1 MSGYVLS
8 LTLKG
13 IIAGNTVSLP
23 LKNPNNVVINW
34 GEVITSDNTISYT
47 YTQNHTNIKIKII
60 SGTFTQFGNEDF
72 LWSGSKKVREVDIQY
87 LQNTTTSLSGA
98 FCTCTILTNIVGNLP
113 GFITNCSY
121 MFFNATLYNQNISD
135 WDVSNVTDMNSMFY
149 EAFTFNNGGSSSMD
163 WDVSNVTNMDHMFTL
178 APFFNVNIGTWNV
191 SNVNNMAYM
200 FADARIFNKNLELW
214 NIENVTDMT
223 EMFDN
228 SGMDILNFSNTL
240 EGWAQPTQGKKMD
253 VTVGVKGMIVD
264 NEGYN
269 ASQTLVTDFSWNFVP
284 PLVPLITLMTL
295 SFQNISSQFVM
306 RLPLIDVSNVFIDW
320 GDGTIDNNTQHVYQR
335 SFTDLS
341 VNITGHDSPSYTFS
355 QFGNGAFYDWNNTN
369 IENID
374 YNINLNGAY
383 YLNSVYWSNDLSNS
397 LVNSFAG
404 AFVNAQK
411 LTSVTGTLPNTVTN
425 IQYMF
430 QNAYIFNSDISGWDV
445 SNVVDMD
452 STFYNNYVFNQDLS
466 AWNVSN
472 VTNMSSMFYYATDFQ
487 NGGISGYLFTTYPPT
502 SNLLDTNAMFENTH
516 QFNSDVSNWDVTQVT
531 NMKNMFCNSYV
542 FNQSLNTWDI
552 SNVTDMS
559 HMFEGASVF
568 ANGNA
573 PGYMFLVPPTQ
584 KLQDT
589 NTMFKN
595 CYSFNSNISNWDTS
609 HVTDMSNMF
618 RNAGVFNQNLSNW
631 DVLRVTNLSRMFQN
645 ELSGNYAFNNGGHV
659 GYMFNS
665 GTSNVLINTSY
676 MFGNTYINTSIFNQ
690 GVSNWDVSNV
700 TDMSYMFNY
709 AINFTNNGFTG
720 NLFAVPPSFS
730 QLKNTSYMFQFISY
744 LHFEISDWDVSS
756 VTDMSSMFSAC
767 SSFNSDLSSWDVS
780 SVLDMNNMFNYA
792 TSFNQD
798 ISSWNVS
805 RVTNMSRM
813 LFHATQFNQDLS
825 YWDVSRVKTMAYMFD
840 DCGMNTTNFSFTL
853 IGWSQLPELQ
863 KIVIVGDAGMSVNA
877 DGYRASRLLYLNYT
891 WLFVPPL
898 TNPPLNTILTLSM
911 SNVPNGFTV
920 ELPLQDAIDVMID
933 WGDGYTTNMTTHTY
947 NRNFQTVEI
956 NILLGTLFSQFGK
969 GPYVKWNGVNYVTS
983 VVMNPN
989 LVTSGITR
997 FSGAF
1002 FNATQMKKIIG
1013 PLPSSVTNCSGMFLN
1028 ARLFDSKLSY
1038 WNVTNVTDMRHMFDY
1053 CGLSQDNFSK
1063 TLIGWSKQN
1072 VRRGVV
1078 IGDKTLKVNGYGFQ
1092 AFLVLKTKYSW
1103 IFVPEPVNP
1112 IPPVPPVP
1120 PARFNPQCCPREV
1133 NKKSI
1138 DDDTY
1143 PNISNSVRQT
1153 IMIETN
1159 LGGKTFYGNYIVVD
1173 NNKKLQP
1180 VATSPLFTERSLATP
1195 LRNRL
1200 R

>member
-8 LTLKG
+8 LTLKN
-13 IIAGNTVSLP
+13 IVAGNTVSLP
-23 LKNPNNVVINW
+23 LQNANNVVVNW

-47 YTQNHTNIKIKII
+47 YTNNHTNIIIKVI
-60 SGTFTQFGNEDF
+60 SGTFTQFGKGDTF
-72 LWSGSKKVREVDIQY
+72 WTGAGKVREVDIQF
-87 LQNTTTSLSGA
+87 LQNTTTSMSGA
-98 FCTCTILTNIVGNLP
+98 FSSCTRLTKIVGNLP
-113 GFITNCSY
+113 GFVTNCSY
-121 MFFNATLYNQNISD
+121 MFLNASIYNQNISG
-135 WDVSNVTDMNSMFY
+135 WNVSNVTDMSNMFY
-149 EAFTFNNGGSSSMD
+149 KAFTFNNGGSPLLN
-163 WDVSNVTNMDHMFTL
+163 WDVSNVTSMDSMFGL
-178 APFFNVNIGTWNV
+178 VPAFNANIGTWNV
-191 SNVNNMAYM
+191 SNVRNMKDMLIGA
-200 FADARIFNKNLELW
+200 ISFNHNLSSW
-214 NIENVTDMT
+214 NIENVIDMT
-223 EMFDN
+223 EMFN
-228 SGMDILNFSNTL
+228 SSGIDISNFSNTL
-240 EGWAQPTQGKKMD
+240 EGWALPTQGKQIN
-253 VTVGVKGMIVD
+253 VTVGVQGMIVD
-264 NEGYN
+264 NAGYN
-269 ASQTLVTDFSWNFVP
+269 ASQTLVTDFNWNFVP
-284 PLVPLITLMTL
+284 PLVPLVTFMTL
-295 SFQNISSQFVM
+295 SFQNIPSHFVM
-306 RLPLIDVSNVFIDW
+306 NLPLKDISNVFIEW
-320 GDGTIDNNTQHVYQR
+320 GDGTTDNNTQHVYQR

-341 VNITGHDSPSYTFS
+341 INIIGVGSLSPTFS

-383 YLNSVYWSNDLSNS
+383 YLNSVYWSNDLSNT

-411 LTSVTGTLPNTVTN
+411 LTSVTGIFPNTVTN
-425 IQYMF
+425 CHYMF
-430 QNAYIFNSDISGWDV
+430 QNAYIFNGDVTGWDV
-445 SNVVDMD
+445 SNVVDLGG
-452 STFYNNYVFNQDLS
+452 TFYNNYIFNQNIS

-472 VTNMSSMFYYATDFQ
+472 VTDMSSMFYYATDFQ
-487 NGGISGYLFTTYPPT
+487 NGGISGYLFTTSPPT
-502 SNLLDTNAMFENTH
+502 SNLVDTNAMFQQTH
-516 QFNSDVSNWDVTQVT
+516 NFNSDVSNWDVSQVT

-542 FNQSLNTWDI
+542 FNQILNTWDV

-559 HMFEGASVF
+559 HMFEGGSVF

-595 CYSFNSNISNWDTS
+595 CYSFNTDISNWDTS

-645 ELSGNYAFNNGGHV
+645 ELSGHYAFNNGGHV
-659 GYMFNS
+659 GYLFTS
-665 GTSNVLINTSY
+665 GTSNNLKDTSY
-676 MFGNTYINTSIFNQ
+676 MFSNEYVNTSIFNQ
-690 GVSNWDVSNV
+690 EVSNWDVSNV
-700 TDMSYMFNY
+700 TDMSYMFNQ
-709 AINFTNNGFTG
+709 AIDFTNNGFTG
-720 NLFAVPPSFS
+720 NLFALPPSFS
-730 QLKNTSYMFQFISY
+730 QLKNTSYMFQVVKY
-744 LHFEISDWDVSS
+744 LYFNVSDWDVSG
-756 VTDMSSMFSAC
+756 VTDMSSMFSVC
-767 SSFNSDLSSWDVS
+767 WGFNSDLSGWNVS

-792 TSFNQD
+792 LSFNQD

-813 LFHATQFNQDLS
+813 LFHATLFNQDLS
-825 YWDVSRVKTMAYMFD
+825 YWDVSHVKNMAYMFD
-840 DCGMNTTNFSFTL
+840 ACGMNTTNFSFTL
-853 IGWSQLPELQ
+853 IGWSQLPHLQ
-863 KIVIVGDAGMSVNA
+863 KFVIVGDDGMTVNA

-898 TNPPLNTILTLSM
+898 VNPPLDTILTLNM
-911 SNVPNGFTV
+911 SNIPNGFTV
-920 ELPLQDAIDVMID
+920 ELPLQDAVDVMID
-933 WGDGYTTNMTTHTY
+933 WGDGYTTNTTTHTY

-983 VVMNPN
+983 VTMNPN
-989 LVTSGITR
+989 LVMSGITS
-997 FSGAF
+997 FSGGF
-1002 FNATQMKKIIG
+1002 FNATQMKKIFG
-1013 PLPSSVTNCSGMFLN
+1013 PLPSSVTNCSGMFQN
-1028 ARLFDSKLSY
+1028 ARLFDTNLSY
-1038 WNVTNVTDMRHMFDY
+1038 WNVTNVTDMRLMFDY
-1053 CGLSQDNFSK
+1053 CGLSQDNFSR
-1063 TLIGWSKQN
+1063 TLIGWSRQN
-1072 VRRGVV
+1072 VTIGVV
-1078 IGDKTLKVNGYGFQ
+1078 IGDKTLKVNGYGYQ

-1103 IFVPEPVNP
+1103 IFVPEPDNP

-1120 PARFNPQCCPREV
+1120 PARFKPNCCPREV